1 MTSVEFVDNL
11 PGRTVGRRDELVEF
25 AAALKDNPGRWGKY
39 PRVHSNHK
47 SAYSCAS
54 AINHDK
60 FNALKGPHFEATARK
75 ESGEVTVYVRYNPDK
90 DTGTPEAVEA
100 PEVAPEPQEVATS
113 EEPTVSYSYPGEP
126 VQEAA
131 TVS

>member
-11 PGRTVGRRDELVEF
+11 PGRTVGRRDELIEF

-39 PRVHSNHK
+39 PRVHSNPK

-75 ESGEVTVYVRYNPDK
+75 ESGEVGVYVRYDPDK
-90 DTGTPEAVEA
+90 DTGTSESVEA
-100 PEVAPEPQEVATS
+100 AEVAPEPAVATS
-113 EEPTVSYSYPGEP
+113 EEPTVSYSYPADH
-126 VQEAA
+126 EAA